1 MFCMFK
7 KYKTE
12 CEPTKVLDTG
22 GSEGAKAPSLEVTVT
37 APEDSETALER
48 ALFEDTTSETGSDT
62 VSADTDY
69 DGMYSDSTDSNPMNL
84 DDMDSSESDSDSES
98 QIQSKRFE
106 CGNSRHKSKIPSFA
120 ETFSRAQVRHVGTY
134 THRGAT
140 GTTTLQYQRRLD
152 ERHPKKNRKE
162 PPRIASDVDKYV
174 ATETGNNQA

>member
-1 MFCMFK
+1 MFCIFK

-22 GSEGAKAPSLEVTVT
+22 GSEGAKAPNLEVTVT
-37 APEDSETALER
+37 APEDSEITLER
-48 ALFEDTTSETGSDT
+48 ALFEDTTSETDSNTD
-62 VSADTDY
+62 SADTDY

-84 DDMDSSESDSDSES
+84 DGKES

-106 CGNSRHKSKIPSFA
+106 CENSRHKQKIPSFA
-120 ETFSRAQVRHVGTY
+120 ETFSRAQARHVETY
-134 THRGAT
+134 THGGAT

-152 ERHPKKNRKE
+152 ERHPIKNRKE
-162 PPRIASDVDKYV
+162 PPRIASDADKYV

>member
-22 GSEGAKAPSLEVTVT
+22 GSEGAKAPNLEVTVT
-37 APEDSETALER
+37 APEDSEITLER

-84 DDMDSSESDSDSES
+84 DGKES

-162 PPRIASDVDKYV
+162 PPRIASDADKYV